1 MKQLGVGYTGTVT
14 KNRIE
19 NCPVGKEMATKRGS
33 LDFMTDKNTK
43 ILVCCW
49 NDNKFVNYLIR
60 KFGAFYS
67 RNYLF
72 SPLIYSITLLSRMR
86 DWLFF
91 KSNRHFYELISFSL
105 ILFKSPS
112 I

>member
-19 NCPVGKEMATKRGS
+19 DCPVGKEMTKERGS
-33 LDFMTDKNTK
+33 LDFMTDMNTK

-72 SPLIYSITLLSRMR
+72 STLIYSTILHSRI
-86 DWLFF
+86 
-91 KSNRHFYELISFSL
+91 NAAHF
-105 ILFKSPS
+105 
-112 I
+112 

>member
-14 KNRIE
+14 KNRIG

-49 NDNKFVNYLIR
+49 NDNKFVNYLISFLTQNFCVFLCKR
-60 KFGAFYS
+60 
-67 RNYLF
+67 
-72 SPLIYSITLLSRMR
+72 SIT
-86 DWLFF
+86 D
-91 KSNRHFYELISFSL
+91 KYLISLNKLKNAQNF
-105 ILFKSPS
+105 FFFCTQRK
-112 I
+112 